1 MFQVLDKKRNFL
13 GIPNENSSFEN
24 SKIVIV
30 PIPYEHTVS
39 YGKGTKDGPQAIL
52 KASHY
57 VEFYDEETQ
66 REIFYE
72 YGIATLKPLELNKK
86 REREALR
93 LTYSVVKELLG
104 LNKFIVCIGGEHT
117 ISQAIIKAYAE
128 KYSDLSILHFDAH
141 SDLRQEYLGNKYS
154 HASVMARVCEILDPS
169 RIVQVGIRAQCVEEA
184 KFIREKKINTYYAYS
199 IRQPETFFKLRRW
212 EDEVVGKLSQNVFV
226 SFDVDAFDPSIMPA
240 TGTPEPNGLYW
251 QEVMSCLKKVGLRKN
266 IVGFDIVEFAPIKG
280 LHSADITAARL
291 ISKILNYA
299 LK

>member
-1 MFQVLDKKRNFL
+1 VFQVLDKKRNFL

-39 YGKGTKDGPQAIL
+39 YGKGAKDGPQAIL

-184 KFIREKKINTYYAYS
+184 KIIREKKINTYYAYS

>member
-39 YGKGTKDGPQAIL
+39 YGKGAKDGPQAIL

-154 HASVMARVCEILDPS
+154 HASVMARVCEIDRKS
-169 RIVQVGIRAQCVEEA
+169 
-184 KFIREKKINTYYAYS
+184 
-199 IRQPETFFKLRRW
+199 
-212 EDEVVGKLSQNVFV
+212 VV
-226 SFDVDAFDPSIMPA
+226 
-240 TGTPEPNGLYW
+240 
-251 QEVMSCLKKVGLRKN
+251 
-266 IVGFDIVEFAPIKG
+266 
-280 LHSADITAARL
+280 
-291 ISKILNYA
+291 
-299 LK
+299 